1 MAKFSY
7 SFWYTCYIFHD
18 ENNKSILYYNR
29 MNPSFSEVIPL
40 GNEPVDPSMN
50 AINWYN
56 DKIHDRSIE
65 IIYNYSKLEVNPKQ
79 QISKTL
85 ASDGFVRILFQADP
99 KQSTPH
105 LFFSQSPMQVHRYYV
120 GAINIFISPEPK
132 IVIENKPLTNGVP
145 IYIHIPLITR
155 TDGSKLHDRTSIDK
169 LLNVTDKEE
178 IITVDINSL
187 LGQTQAA
194 YYQGQSILKTKKSI
208 AIYTS
213 LDKDDILYENAVT
226 PSNWNG
232 ITIEPTRLHTV
243 VDLLVFGKDDKVA
256 NVIEGLDG
264 DGVDMDG
271 DVYDCTPLDIEADNI
286 AFMQVPFFSQ
296 NVSNKVSMNFLQGMI
311 FLFYLGIIVII
322 CAFVIPNI
330 YAINFSTLTINIQSQ
345 ILFLEAMIPLLF
357 LIGGTGLILDGAL
370 VRESIQLINAGVL
383 IILFFGCFWV
393 AIQALKM
400 YDPSRFKK
408 SNDASMLSGF
418 SPVVFNSLYAFWFF
432 MFIFFFIIGYV
443 AIYMNEGR
451 YPMMIIFWGTCFSA
465 GLSFIYYAIFMLY
478 KNMMEI

>member
-1 MAKFSY
+1 
-7 SFWYTCYIFHD
+7 
-18 ENNKSILYYNR
+18 

-155 TDGSKLHDRTSIDK
+155 TDGSKLNDRTSIDK

-178 IITVDINSL
+178 IITLDINSL

-194 YYQGQSILKTKKSI
+194 FYQGQSILKTKKSI

-213 LDKDDILYENAVT
+213 LEKDDILFENAVT

-232 ITIEPTRLHTV
+232 ITIEPTHLHSV

-264 DGVDMDG
+264 DMDG

-311 FLFYLGIIVII
+311 YLFYLGIIVII

-330 YAINFSTLTINIQSQ
+330 YAIQFTTLGGTIQSK

-357 LIGGTGLILDGAL
+357 LLGGTGLILDGAL

-393 AIQALKM
+393 TIQALKL
-400 YDPSRFKK
+400 YDRARFVTAPGTSMWKELFTVVSSLWPS
-408 SNDASMLSGF
+408 F
-418 SPVVFNSLYAFWFF
+418 SFFLVVFYV
-432 MFIFFFIIGYV
+432 IIGFV
-443 AIYMNEGR
+443 IIRMQEGK
-451 YPMMIIFWGTCFSA
+451 YPMMIFLWGTCFA
-465 GLSFIYYAIFMLY
+465 GGLSLIYYAIFMIFQSL
-478 KNMMEI
+478 NETPTAE